1 MALIELTTDNVQ
13 STLENTK
20 LALVEFYSPSCYSC
34 KEMMPL
40 IEELAGEYPEVI
52 FYKIDALQNVQTCMT
67 YNIFGVP
74 TVLLVSQGKLVEKKA
89 GVCSKEALRQLVQ
102 SAQAQIA

>member
-1 MALIELTTDNVQ
+1 MALIDLITDQVQ
-13 STLENTK
+13 STLENTE
-20 LALVEFYSPSCYSC
+20 LALVEFYSPSCHSC

-40 IEELAGEYPEVI
+40 VEEVAADYPGVA

-74 TVLLVSQGKLVEKKA
+74 TVLLIARGKLLEKKA
-89 GVCSKEALRQLVQ
+89 GVCSKENLHELIKR
-102 SAQAQIA
+102 AQAQIA